1 MSVLPQLATSLN
13 RRDEVPNTE
22 LAKKIAESH
31 NHAAVKELVSQLYHK
46 DKNIQ
51 HDCIKVLYETGERNP
66 SLIAPYFNDF
76 LKLLESRNNRMLW
89 GAMTALD
96 TIALEKP
103 AATDAALLKIEAA
116 ASKGSVIAR
125 DHAVN
130 IFIKLCTISRYAE
143 HAFNLLI
150 LQIQWCP
157 ANQLAMYAE
166 KALPLITGKN
176 KRKFV
181 QAVSGRLP
189 IIVKES
195 ARKRLK
201 KILEQCTRIK

>member
-13 RRDEVPNTE
+13 RRDEVPNSE

-31 NHAAVKELVSQLYHK
+31 NHAAVKELVSQLHHK

-76 LKLLESRNNRMLW
+76 LKLLETGNNRMLW

-103 AATDAALLKIEAA
+103 AATGAALLKIEAA

-143 HAFNLLI
+143 HALNLLV
-150 LQIQWCP
+150 LQIQLCP

-166 KALPLITGKN
+166 KALPAITVKN

-189 IIVKES
+189 EIEKES